1 MLKCPQ
7 GWDLADVLQG
17 VLLWMHT
24 DCHPSVICNA

>member
-17 VLLWMHT
+17 VLLGMHT
-24 DCHPSVICNA
+24 DCHLSVICNA